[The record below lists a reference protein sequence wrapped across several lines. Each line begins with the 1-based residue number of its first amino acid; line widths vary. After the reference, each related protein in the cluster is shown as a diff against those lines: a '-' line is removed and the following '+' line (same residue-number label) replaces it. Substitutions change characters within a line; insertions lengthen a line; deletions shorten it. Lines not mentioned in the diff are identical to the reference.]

1 MLNSAR
7 VKFIV
12 VSYLLLV
19 LPLCAQ
25 PVGDIQL
32 INITTLEQLDC
43 IRRDL
48 DGDGTPAGD
57 TMEQQ
62 AYRNA
67 FGLAAG
73 ANHNCA
79 GGCMGYELMNNLD
92 FEDAD
97 SYAGNI
103 NNAWVDPA

>member
-1 MLNSAR
+1 MHSDIFAILNSAR

-25 PVGDIQL
+25 PVDDIQL

-48 DGDGTPAGD
+48 DGDGVPAGD

-67 FGLAAG
+67 FGLAAD
-73 ANHNCA
+73 ANHNCT
-79 GGCMGYELMNNLD
+79 GGCMGYSLMNNLD
-92 FEDAD
+92 FEDAG
-97 SYAGNI
+97 SYA
-103 NNAWVDPA
+103 AVT